1 MPDPKKKKNK
11 APANASTDTGT
22 GAKKKTETPAR
33 ASTDTG
39 TGAYQRRPSSRA
51 HNVTEKG
58 AGVPQKRTYDKP
70 YNVWATAGTDGSAG
84 QTYAYIEDDSFADG
98 GPGQYTPLVSG
109 GQGGRVTSMP
119 RRSRDPFLEGL
130 NSDLD
135 GIRERPTGR
144 KRRK

>member
-51 HNVTEKG
+51 RNVTEKG
-58 AGVPQKRTYDKP
+58 TGVQARRPYEKD
-70 YNVWATAGTDGSAG
+70 YNVWATAGTDGTTG
-84 QTYAYIEDDSFADG
+84 QIYSKIPDERYETTGRGTYNSLLASDG
-98 GPGQYTPLVSG
+98 N
-109 GQGGRVTSMP
+109 GGRVTP

>member
-22 GAKKKTETPAR
+22 GTKKKTTTPAR

-39 TGAYQRRPSSRA
+39 TGAYQHRPTARKT
-51 HNVTEKG
+51 NQTQG
-58 AGVPQKRTYDKP
+58 AGVPQKRTYEKP
-70 YNVWATAGTDGSAG
+70 YNAWAASSADGSAG
-84 QTYAYIEDDSFADG
+84 QIYAYVEDDSFADG
-98 GPGQYTPLVSG
+98 GPGKYTPLVSG
-109 GQGGRVTSMP
+109 GQGGRVASTL
-119 RRSRDPFLEGL
+119 RHSRDPFLEGL

-135 GIRERPTGR
+135 GIRERPTGG

>member
-1 MPDPKKKKNK
+1 MPDPKKKKNN
-11 APANASTDTGT
+11 APARASTDTGT
-22 GAKKKTETPAR
+22 GAKKKTTTPAR

-39 TGAYQRRPSSRA
+39 TGAYQRRPTSRA
-51 HNVTEKG
+51 RNVAENGKG
-58 AGVPQKRTYDKP
+58 VQQKRTYEKP

-84 QTYAYIEDDSFADG
+84 QIYAYVEDDSFADN
-98 GPGQYTPLVSG
+98 GPGKYTPLVSG

-119 RRSRDPFLEGL
+119 RHSRDPFLEGL

-135 GIRERPTGR
+135 GIRERPAGR